1 MADTKKPSLKVK
13 EFRLFELERI
23 AAAALAKGPQCV
35 RGRRVNIERLV
46 QETFGLKII
55 AFHELSRRWKT
66 YAFID
71 TTGKAVFVD
80 ADLIDNVQLEKK
92 YRFTLGEEL
101 AHLLIHPAIFA
112 NCKTIEQRLAI
123 EEELNEVRRDRL
135 ENNARALASAILMP
149 ETTVRPFVESNLA
162 KFTDEHGH
170 VLVDELASAISHE
183 YDVNFKPARRRLKLL
198 GYHRS
203 HGWELD

>member
-1 MADTKKPSLKVK
+1 
-13 EFRLFELERI
+13 LERI
-23 AAAALAKGPQCV
+23 ATTALAKGPQCV

-71 TTGKAVFVD
+71 TAGKAVFVD
-80 ADLIDNVQLEKK
+80 ADLIDNVKLEKK

-101 AHLLIHPAIFA
+101 AHLLIHPTIFA
-112 NCKTIEQRLAI
+112 NCTTIEQRLAL
-123 EEELNEVRRDRL
+123 EEELTDVRRDRM

-149 ETTVRPFVESNLA
+149 EATVRPYIEQALP
-162 KFTDEHGH
+162 KYTDEHGH

-183 YDVNFKPARRRLKLL
+183 YDVNFRPARRRLKLL

>member
-1 MADTKKPSLKVK
+1 VADIGKSLKVR

-35 RGRRVNIERLV
+35 RARRVNIERLV
-46 QETFGLKII
+46 QETFGLKIV

-71 TTGKAVFVD
+71 TTGKVVFVD
-80 ADLIDNVQLEKK
+80 ADLIDNVQMEKK
-92 YRFTLGEEL
+92 YRFTLGEEF
-101 AHLLIHPAIFA
+101 AHLLIHPGIFA
-112 NCKTIEQRLAI
+112 NCKTIEQRLAT
-123 EEELNEVRRDRL
+123 EEELSEVRRDRL

-149 ETTVRPFVESNLA
+149 EATVRPFVESVLA

>member
-1 MADTKKPSLKVK
+1 M
-13 EFRLFELERI
+13 
-23 AAAALAKGPQCV
+23 
-35 RGRRVNIERLV
+35 RGHRVDIERLV

-101 AHLLIHPAIFA
+101 AHLLIHPSIFA
-112 NCKTIEQRLAI
+112 NCKTIEQRLAV
-123 EEELNEVRRDRL
+123 EEDLTDVRRDRL

-149 ETTVRPFVESNLA
+149 EATVRPFVESQIQ

-170 VLVDELASAISHE
+170 VLVDELASATSHE
-183 YDVNFKPARRRLKLL
+183 YDVSRHRCFNHLNHHSELRIQGRDGCCRRLLTSDFWLL
-198 GYHRS
+198 NS
-203 HGWELD
+203 VNPL

>member
-1 MADTKKPSLKVK
+1 VADTRKSPKVR

-23 AAAALAKGPQCV
+23 AATALAKGPQCM
-35 RGRRVNIERLV
+35 RGRRVDVERLAM
-46 QETFGLKII
+46 ESFGLKII
-55 AFHELSRRWKT
+55 AFHELNRRWKT
-66 YAFID
+66 YAFIG

-101 AHLLIHPAIFA
+101 AHLLIHPSIFV
-112 NCKTIEQRLAI
+112 NCKTIEQRLAV
-123 EEELNEVRRDRL
+123 EEELTDVRRDRL

-149 ETTVRPFVESNLA
+149 ETTIRPFVESQIQ

-170 VLVDELASAISHE
+170 VLVDELASTISHE
-183 YDVNFKPARRRLKLL
+183 YDVSFKPARRRLKLL

-203 HGWELD
+203 QGWELD

>member
-1 MADTKKPSLKVK
+1 MADTGKPSLKVR

-23 AAAALAKGPQCV
+23 AVGALARGPHCV
-35 RGRRVNIERLV
+35 RSRRVDIERLV
-46 QETFGLKII
+46 QEPFGLKII

-80 ADLIDNVQLEKK
+80 ADLIDNAQMEKK

-101 AHLLIHPAIFA
+101 AHLLLHPTIFA
-112 NCKTIEQRLAI
+112 NCKTVEQRLAI
-123 EEELNEVRRDRL
+123 EEELTDMRRDRL
-135 ENNARALASAILMP
+135 ENNARALSSAILMP
-149 ETTVRPFVESNLA
+149 EATVRPFVETVLP
-162 KFTDEHGH
+162 KFTDDHGH
-170 VLVDELASAISHE
+170 VLVDDLASAISRE
-183 YDVNFKPARRRLKLL
+183 YDVNFRPARRRLKLL

>member
-1 MADTKKPSLKVK
+1 VADTRKPSLKVR

-23 AAAALAKGPQCV
+23 AAGALAKGPQCV

-46 QETFGLKII
+46 EEAFGLKII

-112 NCKTIEQRLAI
+112 DCKTIEQRLAI
-123 EEELNEVRRDRL
+123 EEELNDVRRDRL

-149 ETTVRPFVESNLA
+149 EATVRPFVEA
-162 KFTDEHGH
+162 QIQKYTDETRPCARGRTGQRH
-170 VLVDELASAISHE
+170 LARIRRQLQTRPASAQAVGLSPQSRVGI
-183 YDVNFKPARRRLKLL
+183 
-198 GYHRS
+198 
-203 HGWELD
+203 